1 VNKSD
6 ISLKKDRETISNMFD
21 GIAKNYDL
29 LNRLLSFGIDVLW
42 RKKLVRHIKKS
53 GSGNILD
60 LACGTGDLTRALYK
74 KGFVVTGLDIS
85 GNMLEVAKKKLS
97 RVGEKAGVKIPEFI
111 LGSAE
116 EIPFGEESFDA
127 VTISF
132 GIRNFDNRDKC
143 LDDIFRV
150 TRKGGALYILEFA
163 MPKNRIWRAFYL
175 FYFKNILPLIG
186 RIVSKDNIAYSYL
199 PDSVICFPQYEK
211 FCGEMKSAGF
221 SNVKYLKCTG
231 GIALLYI
238 AEKF

>member
-1 VNKSD
+1 MSSDASVNKSD

-97 RVGEKAGVKIPEFI
+97 RVGEKAGV
-111 LGSAE
+111 
-116 EIPFGEESFDA
+116 
-127 VTISF
+127 
-132 GIRNFDNRDKC
+132 
-143 LDDIFRV
+143 
-150 TRKGGALYILEFA
+150 
-163 MPKNRIWRAFYL
+163 
-175 FYFKNILPLIG
+175 
-186 RIVSKDNIAYSYL
+186 
-199 PDSVICFPQYEK
+199 
-211 FCGEMKSAGF
+211 
-221 SNVKYLKCTG
+221 
-231 GIALLYI
+231 
-238 AEKF
+238 